1 MDQEHVGTMADTLY
15 PGLLIL
21 SPEEGLVSRID
32 RADDRGQGGD
42 APWIRA
48 S

>member
-1 MDQEHVGTMADTLY
+1 MDQDHVGTMADTLY
-15 PGLLIL
+15 PGGRIL
-21 SPEEGLVSRID
+21 SPEKGLVSHID
-32 RADDRGQGGD
+32 RADDRRQGGD